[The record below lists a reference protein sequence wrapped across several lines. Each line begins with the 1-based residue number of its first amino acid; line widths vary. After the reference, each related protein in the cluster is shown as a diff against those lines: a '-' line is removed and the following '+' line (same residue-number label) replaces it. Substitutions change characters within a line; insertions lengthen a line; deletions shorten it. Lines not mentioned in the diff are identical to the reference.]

1 MLARTLAALLVLA
14 PLGADAAEIVQQV
27 PVPPQVFFT
36 ALDTGGVQQQIPIEL
51 WSSFDRFDPGLGL
64 LTRIDFA
71 WDYHFRLTIDVT
83 GMEGGAVPPAPP
95 ASSRSPVSTSSPAM
109 AMVMAAAAMFR
120 RWRSWSSR

>member
-1 MLARTLAALLVLA
+1 MLARALAALLVLA
-14 PLGADAAEIVQQV
+14 PLGADAAEIVQHV

>member
-14 PLGADAAEIVQQV
+14 PLGADAAEIFQHV
-27 PVPPQVFFT
+27 PVPPQVFASHVVT
-36 ALDTGGVQQQIPIEL
+36 PEENLEL
-51 WSSFDRFDPGLGL
+51 PLELVSWFDSFDPGLGL